1 MVSVGKNIVTPALGV
16 TKRKKGRHTGAGRYP
31 LPRRDKRMG
40 MTLLRQGYVVQAK
53 QTKNKGEYMQ
63 KVLIVGLM
71 FLMPCVGDA
80 LTMCVRDDSL
90 VISLDKIFLGTGS
103 GYNASEMLWWTDFSY
118 GRIYGEA
125 TCLSEAEGGK
135 PSGGMGVITNS
146 NGKMLSQDIPAGL
159 KNTDADANERVYC
172 WCRMTHPASSRW
184 VYNNTSS
191 ALLCASNCARYCA
204 GFTNDVHDLRGGL
217 FGSVGK

>member
-1 MVSVGKNIVTPALGV
+1 MK
-16 TKRKKGRHTGAGRYP
+16 
-31 LPRRDKRMG
+31 
-40 MTLLRQGYVVQAK
+40 
-53 QTKNKGEYMQ
+53 

-71 FLMPCVGDA
+71 LLMPCVGGA

-90 VISLDKIFLGTGS
+90 VVSLDQSIGGS
-103 GYNASEMLWWTDFSY
+103 GNGHNAAEMLWWTDFSY

-135 PSGGMGVITNS
+135 PSGSQGVITNS
-146 NGKMLSQDIPAGL
+146 NGEKLSQDIPAGL
-159 KNTDADANERVYC
+159 KNKDADGNDRGYC

-184 VYNNTSS
+184 VFNDLNPASR
-191 ALLCASNCARYCA
+191 CASHCAYSCGYGA
-204 GFTNDVHDLRGGL
+204 YSNAALRGGL